1 VTDQQSGGLLIR
13 GIGRLTTNDPQHD
26 GVAGEVR
33 DAAVVAEGGVVSWV
47 GAERDLPGGLG
58 DMSQLDVGGAAVVP
72 GFVDAHTHV
81 VFAGDRAG
89 EFERRLGGE
98 PYEDI
103 LAAGGGI
110 MATVA
115 ATRAVDDRRLFDESR
130 ERLAH
135 MLAAGTTTAEV
146 KSGYGLDVA
155 TERRILET
163 AAALDAALPIDLVP
177 TFLGAHAVPTE
188 WRDDRAGYLDLV
200 VGEMLPACAPLARFA
215 DVFCDRGAFTVDEAR
230 RVLQAARA
238 HGLEPRLHADQ
249 LAATGAAGLAAE
261 VGAVSADHLD
271 HASDDDL
278 RAMAAAGTVGVLLP
292 GVSLSMRLP
301 FPDPARLRE
310 ASVAIAIATDANPGT
325 SYVLTMPF
333 VVALAVLEM
342 GMAPDEA
349 VWSATRGG
357 ALALRMP
364 DRGIISPGAIA
375 DLAVLDADTPAA
387 IAYRPDSPLVATVI
401 KGGVVERDAL
411 MSGR

>member
-1 VTDQQSGGLLIR
+1 VTDQQSGGLLVR
-13 GIGRLTTNDPQHD
+13 GIGRLTTNDPQRD
-26 GVAGEVR
+26 GVTGVVR
-33 DAAVVAEGGVVSWV
+33 DAAVVAEGGVVRWA
-47 GAERDLPGGLG
+47 GTERDLPGGLG
-58 DMSQLDVGGAAVVP
+58 DMAELDVGGAAVVP

-98 PYEDI
+98 PYEDT
-103 LAAGGGI
+103 LASGGGI

-115 ATRAVDDRRLFDESR
+115 ATRAADDRRLFDESR
-130 ERLAH
+130 RRLAL

-177 TFLGAHAVPTE
+177 TFLGAHAVPPE
-188 WRDDRAGYLDLV
+188 WRDDRAGFLDLV
-200 VGEMLPACAPLARFA
+200 VGEMLPACAPLGRFA

-230 RVLQAARA
+230 RVLKAARA

-261 VGAVSADHLD
+261 LGAVSADHLD
-271 HASDDDL
+271 RASDYDL
-278 RAMAAAGTVGVLLP
+278 RAMATAGVVGVLLP

-301 FPDPARLRE
+301 YPDPARLRD
-310 ASVAIAIATDANPGT
+310 AGVTIAIATDANPGT

-333 VVALAVLEM
+333 VIALAVLEM

-357 ALALRMP
+357 ALALQMP
-364 DRGIISPGAIA
+364 DRGVIIPGAAA
-375 DLAVLDADTPAA
+375 DLVVLDADTPAA
-387 IAYRPDSPLVATVI
+387 LAYRPDSPLVATVVKRGTI
-401 KGGVVERDAL
+401 VADRTDG
-411 MSGR
+411 

>member
-1 VTDQQSGGLLIR
+1 
-13 GIGRLTTNDPQHD
+13 
-26 GVAGEVR
+26 
-33 DAAVVAEGGVVSWV
+33 
-47 GAERDLPGGLG
+47 
-58 DMSQLDVGGAAVVP
+58 
-72 GFVDAHTHV
+72 
-81 VFAGDRAG
+81 
-89 EFERRLGGE
+89 
-98 PYEDI
+98 
-103 LAAGGGI
+103 
-110 MATVA
+110 
-115 ATRAVDDRRLFDESR
+115 
-130 ERLAH
+130 
-135 MLAAGTTTAEV
+135 
-146 KSGYGLDVA
+146 
-155 TERRILET
+155 
-163 AAALDAALPIDLVP
+163 VP

-230 RVLQAARA
+230 RVLQAARPY
-238 HGLEPRLHADQ
+238 GLEPRIHADQ

-261 VGAVSADHLD
+261 LGAVSADHLD
-271 HASDDDL
+271 HASDGDL

-310 ASVAIAIATDANPGT
+310 AGVTIAIATDANPGT

-349 VWSATRGG
+349 LWSATRGR

-387 IAYRPDSPLVATVI
+387 IAYRPDSPVVATVV
-401 KGGVVERDAL
+401 KGGVVERDASI
-411 MSGR
+411 SGR

>member
-13 GIGRLTTNDPQHD
+13 GIGHLTTNDPQHD
-26 GVAGEVR
+26 GVTGEVR
-33 DAAVVAEGGVVSWV
+33 NAAVVAEGGVVRWV
-47 GAERDLPGGLG
+47 GAERDLPGGHG
-58 DMSQLDVGGAAVVP
+58 DMSELDVGGAAVVP

-103 LAAGGGI
+103 LASGGGI
-110 MATVA
+110 MATVT
-115 ATRAVDDRRLFDESR
+115 ATRAADGRRLFDESQ

-163 AAALDAALPIDLVP
+163 AAALDTALPIDLVP
-177 TFLGAHAVPTE
+177 SFLGAHAVPTE

-200 VGEMLPACAPLARFA
+200 VSEMLPACAPLARFA

-230 RVLQAARA
+230 RVLQAARPY
-238 HGLEPRLHADQ
+238 GLEPRIHADQ

-261 VGAVSADHLD
+261 LGAVSADHLD
-271 HASDDDL
+271 HASDGDL

-310 ASVAIAIATDANPGT
+310 AGVTIAIATDANPGT

-349 VWSATRGG
+349 LWSATRGG

-387 IAYRPDSPLVATVI
+387 IAYRPDSPVVATVV
-401 KGGVVERDAL
+401 KGGVVERDASI
-411 MSGR
+411 SGR